1 MEQEENNM
9 IGPLDFIAIEFPGN
23 HFKGE
28 IIPILSDY
36 VSRGL
41 IRILDLVFIKKDR
54 NGNLTT
60 LELNEIDKDTARL
73 FAPIIKQVKN
83 MLTVDDIEKIGKML
97 NNNTSAGL
105 MLFENTWA
113 AKFVA
118 AAKNANGRM
127 IMEYRIPVETVETV
141 LQPMPV

>member
-1 MEQEENNM
+1 M
-9 IGPLDFIAIEFPGN
+9 
-23 HFKGE
+23 
-28 IIPILSDY
+28 
-36 VSRGL
+36 
-41 IRILDLVFIKKDR
+41 LDLVFIKKDR

>member
-1 MEQEENNM
+1 M

-28 IIPILSDY
+28 VIPILSDY

-54 NGNLTT
+54 EGNVTT

-73 FAPIIKQVKN
+73 FAPIIRQVKN
-83 MLTVDDIEKIGKML
+83 MLTVDDIEKVGNML
-97 NNNTSAGL
+97 NNNSSAGL

-127 IMEYRIPVETVETV
+127 IMEYRIPVDVVEKV
-141 LQPMPV
+141 LQPALV